1 MMKEHSFWYSLI
13 RGIARFY
20 YCFLCGVRI
29 EGIDNYPRNE
39 NFILL
44 ANHRSAADPV
54 AVGAVFKDVEIYF
67 LAKDSLFR
75 YPVFG
80 WLLKKIHAIPL
91 RRGESDLGAMRT
103 ALKVIADGHVL
114 GIFPEGTRNHDAAMK
129 EIQGGIAL
137 LALKTKVPVIPVVH
151 KGRYRPFG
159 NLRISIGKPVPLE
172 DLRAV
177 RADTEIMSIAKDRI
191 RDALQKLSDG
201 MDDNSRKN
209 SQ

>member
-1 MMKEHSFWYSLI
+1 MK
-13 RGIARFY
+13 
-20 YCFLCGVRI
+20 V
-29 EGIDNYPRNE
+29 EGGRNYPRNE
-39 NFILL
+39 NFIIL
-44 ANHRSAADPV
+44 ANHRSAADPL
-54 AVGAVFKDVEIYF
+54 ALGAVLKDVEIYF

-114 GIFPEGTRNHDAAMK
+114 GIFPEGTRNHGDSMK

-137 LALKTKVPVIPVVH
+137 LALKSKVPVVPVVL
-151 KGRYRPFG
+151 KGRYLPFG
-159 NLRISIGKPVPLE
+159 NLRLTIGEPVQLE

-177 RADTEIMSIAKDRI
+177 RTDTEIMNLAKDRI
-191 RDALQKLSDG
+191 RDALYEISKR
-201 MDDNSRKN
+201 MDEDSKKN
-209 SQ
+209 AEKIR